1 MISLAPIAGL
11 VLLAVAAFRAGRASI
26 VALALSV
33 AFAVLEFTPLPESV
47 GLLVGGGAF
56 TWMAVRLLR
65 ERTA

>member
-1 MISLAPIAGL
+1 
-11 VLLAVAAFRAGRASI
+11 VAAYRAGRASI

-56 TWMAVRLLR
+56 TWIAVRLLR